1 MKLEQLHHFV
11 AIVEH
16 GSLRAAARRLGL
28 QQPAMTRSVRALE
41 RELDAELFTRSA
53 SGMALTP
60 AGRTF
65 HRRAA
70 TVVGEVRRARDELR
84 QNRGDDEGV
93 VAVALSIA
101 PHAGLL
107 PAALPAFRRR
117 HPNIRLD
124 LVEALFPEVEQAL
137 RSGTLDFYLG
147 AAPRVAPAPGLQMT
161 RLSDNERVVVGR
173 RDHPLRNARSLRQL
187 ASAQWATTAVDH
199 DAEGELGRLFET
211 HGLPAPRVRL
221 NARTSMSIAAALSS
235 TDLLA
240 MLPVQWT
247 QLSVVRD
254 ALSAIPVKER
264 LPAPPIVLIR
274 RPDLPMTPAAERF
287 CDLLMRGVPRPA
299 G

>member
-28 QQPAMTRSVRALE
+28 QQPALTRSVRALE

-53 SGMALTP
+53 TGMALTP
-60 AGRTF
+60 AGRRF

-84 QNRGDDEGV
+84 QTQGAEDGEV
-93 VAVALSIA
+93 SVALSIA
-101 PHAGLL
+101 PHAGML
-107 PAALPAFRRR
+107 PEALPVFRRR
-117 HPNIRLD
+117 YPQVRID
-124 LVEALFPEVEQAL
+124 LIEALFPEVEQAL

-147 AAPRVAPAPGLQMT
+147 AAPRVPPAPGLQLT
-161 RLSDNERVVVGR
+161 RLFENERVVVGR
-173 RDHPLRNARSLRQL
+173 SGHPLRNARTLRGL
-187 ASAQWATTAVDH
+187 ASAQWATTALDH
-199 DAEGELGRLFET
+199 DAEGELARLFDS
-211 HGLPAPRVRL
+211 HGLPAPQVRL

-240 MLPVQWT
+240 MLPIQWT
-247 QLSVVRD
+247 RLAVVRS
-254 ALSAIPVKER
+254 ALVTIAVRER

-274 RPDLPMTPAAERF
+274 RPDLPLTPAAEHF
-287 CDLLMRGVPRPA
+287 CDLLMRGAPTVVE
-299 G
+299 